1 MFEYGIEKSGMM
13 VSIIIDR
20 VTLMYLYEPMKES
33 YAILV
38 VESYSASHRIK
49 ERGLKVRMK

>member
-1 MFEYGIEKSGMM
+1 MFEYGIEKCGMM

-20 VTLMYLYEPMKES
+20 VTLYDPMKES